1 MIFGKNK
8 EGKALEILE
17 KQEQGQSYWARV
29 KRRFQKNRIAKWS
42 LRLLIGIFLIAL
54 FSDFIAN
61 EKPLYCKIEG
71 KTYFPILKQYA
82 VDLGLSKWDT
92 KFYQTP
98 WQDHDYQNLIMPPI
112 PYSHFTLDNKNVQ
125 FVSPFGKQNVPSNR
139 FWHWLGTDQFGRDV
153 LAGMIRGTRVA
164 MLIGVLS
171 MFIATLIGLFLG
183 ALAGFFGDTR
193 FRISR
198 IRLALNLI
206 GIVLGYFYAFQAR
219 SYTFSIANENGNFG
233 VEALKSILM
242 FFVIVLLCNLLSKV
256 FERVSFFAKKITLPL
271 DLMIMRLIE
280 IVNAIPAL
288 FLLLA
293 AVAILEKPSIISVM
307 VIIGLLRW
315 TSIAR
320 FIRAELLRV
329 RSLEFIEAAEAMG
342 FSDWRIII
350 RHAIPNAI
358 APVLITIAFG
368 VASAILIEAFLSFLG
383 IGLDNDEITW
393 GLLLSFA
400 RESTTSWW
408 LAIFPGLAIF
418 VTVTLFNLIGDGLT
432 EALDSKLQ

>member
-8 EGKALEILE
+8 EGKTLVILE
-17 KQEQGQSYWARV
+17 KQELAQSYWSRV
-29 KRRFQKNRIAKWS
+29 KRRFQKNKLAKWS
-42 LRLLIGIFLIAL
+42 LRLLIGIFLIAV

-61 EKPLYCKIEG
+61 EKPLYCKIKG

-98 WQDHDYQNLIMPPI
+98 WQDHDYESVIMPPI
-112 PYSHFTLDNKNVQ
+112 PYSHFTLDNKNVH
-125 FVSPFGKQNVPSNR
+125 FVSPFGNQNVPSNR

-171 MFIATLIGLFLG
+171 MFIAALIGLFLG
-183 ALAGFFGDTR
+183 SIAGFFGVTR

-198 IRLALNLI
+198 VKLLLNLI
-206 GIVLGYFYAFQAR
+206 GIVLGYFYAFSAR
-219 SYTFSIANENGNFG
+219 IYTLSVANESGTFG
-233 VEALKSILM
+233 IEIFKSVLI
-242 FFVIVLLCNLLSKV
+242 FFGIILLCGLLSKA
-256 FERVSFFAKKITLPL
+256 FDYIPFFSKEIIIPF

-280 IVNAIPAL
+280 IVNAIPSL
-288 FLLLA
+288 FFLLA
-293 AVAILEKPSIISVM
+293 AVTILEKPSIVSIM
-307 VIIGLLRW
+307 IIIGFLKW

-320 FIRAELLRV
+320 FVRAELLRV
-329 RSLEFIEAAEAMG
+329 RSLEFIEAANAMG

-350 RHAIPNAI
+350 RNAIPNSI

-383 IGLDNDEITW
+383 IGLENDEMTW

-408 LAIFPGLAIF
+408 LAIFPGFAIF
-418 VTVTLFNLIGDGLT
+418 ITVTLFNLIGDGL
-432 EALDSKLQ
+432 ADAFDSKLQ

>member
-8 EGKALEILE
+8 EEKAMEILGE
-17 KQEQGQSYWARV
+17 QELEQSYWARV
-29 KRRFQKNRIAKWS
+29 KRRFQKNKLAKWS
-42 LRLLIGIFLIAL
+42 LRMLIVIFLIAL

-82 VDLGLSKWDT
+82 VDVGLSKWGT

-98 WQDHDYQNLIMPPI
+98 WQDHDYEKVIMPLI
-112 PYSHFTLDNKNVQ
+112 PYSHDTQDIKNVH
-125 FVSPFGKQNVPSNR
+125 FMSPFGNQDVPSNR
-139 FWHWLGTDQFGRDV
+139 YWHWMGTDQFGRDV

-164 MLIGVLS
+164 MMIGVLS

-193 FRISR
+193 FRTSR
-198 IRLALNLI
+198 IRLVLNLI
-206 GIVLGYFYAFQAR
+206 GIVLGYFYAFQVR
-219 SYTFSIANENGNFG
+219 SYTFSVANENGNFG
-233 VEALKSILM
+233 MEVLKSIFI
-242 FFVIVLLCNLLSKV
+242 FFGIVLLCNLLSKA
-256 FERVSFFAKKITLPL
+256 FERISFFAKKITLPL

-293 AVAILEKPSIISVM
+293 AVTILEKPSIISVM

-320 FIRAELLRV
+320 FIRGELLRV

-342 FSDWRIII
+342 YSDWRIII

-383 IGLDNDEITW
+383 IGLENDEITW

-400 RESTTSWW
+400 RESTGSWW

-432 EALDSKLQ
+432 EALDSKAQ

>member
-8 EGKALEILE
+8 EGKTLVILE
-17 KQEQGQSYWARV
+17 KQELAQSYWSRV
-29 KRRFQKNRIAKWS
+29 KRRFQKNKLAKWS
-42 LRLLIGIFLIAL
+42 LRLLIGIFLIAV

-61 EKPLYCKIEG
+61 EKPLYCKIKG

-98 WQDHDYQNLIMPPI
+98 WQDHDYESVIMPLI
-112 PYSHFTLDNKNVQ
+112 PYSHFTLDNKNVH
-125 FVSPFGKQNVPSNR
+125 FVSPFGNQNVPSNR

-171 MFIATLIGLFLG
+171 MFIAALIGLFLG
-183 ALAGFFGDTR
+183 SIAGFFGDTR

-198 IRLALNLI
+198 VKLLLNLI
-206 GIVLGYFYAFQAR
+206 GIVLGYFYAFSAR
-219 SYTFSIANENGNFG
+219 IYTLSVANESGTFG
-233 VEALKSILM
+233 IEIFKSVLI
-242 FFVIVLLCNLLSKV
+242 FFGIILLCGLLSKA
-256 FERVSFFAKKITLPL
+256 FDYIPFFSKEIIIPF

-280 IVNAIPAL
+280 IVNAIPSL
-288 FLLLA
+288 FFLLA
-293 AVAILEKPSIISVM
+293 AVTILEKPSIVSIM
-307 VIIGLLRW
+307 IIIGFLKW

-320 FIRAELLRV
+320 FVRAELLRV
-329 RSLEFIEAAEAMG
+329 RSLEFIEAANAMG

-350 RHAIPNAI
+350 RHAIPNSI

-383 IGLDNDEITW
+383 IGLENDEMTW

-408 LAIFPGLAIF
+408 LAIFPGFAIF
-418 VTVTLFNLIGDGLT
+418 ITVTLFNLIGDGL
-432 EALDSKLQ
+432 ADAFDSKLQ

>member
-8 EGKALEILE
+8 EGKALDILG
-17 KQEQGQSYWARV
+17 KQERDQSYWARV
-29 KRRFQKNRIAKWS
+29 KRRYLKNRLAKWS
-42 LRLLIGIFLIAL
+42 LRVLIVIFLIAL

-61 EKPLYCKIEG
+61 EKPLYCQIEG
-71 KTYFPILKQYA
+71 KTYFPVLKEYA
-82 VDLGLSKWDT
+82 VDLGWAKREA

-98 WQDHDYQNLIMPPI
+98 WQDHDYEKVIMPLI
-112 PYSHFTLDNKNVQ
+112 PYSHDTQDTKNIH
-125 FVSPFGKQNVPSNR
+125 FVSPFGNQDVPSNR
-139 FWHWLGTDQFGRDV
+139 YWHWLGTDQFGRDV

-183 ALAGFFGDTR
+183 SLAGFFGDTR
-193 FRISR
+193 FRVSR
-198 IRLALNLI
+198 IRFWLNLM
-206 GIVLGYFYAFQAR
+206 GIILGYFYTIQSR
-219 SYTFSIANENGNFG
+219 SYTFSVANENGTFG
-233 VEALKSILM
+233 TEVLKSLVM
-242 FFVIVLLCNLLSKV
+242 FFVIILLCNLLSKAFV
-256 FERVSFFAKKITLPL
+256 RISFFAKKITIPL
-271 DLMIMRLIE
+271 DLIIMRLIE

-293 AVAILEKPSIISVM
+293 AVTILEKPSIISVM

-315 TSIAR
+315 TTIAR
-320 FIRAELLRV
+320 FIRSELLRV
-329 RSLEFIEAAEAMG
+329 RSLEFIEAANAMG
-342 FSDWRIII
+342 YSDWRIII

-383 IGLDNDEITW
+383 IGLKNDEITW

-400 RESTTSWW
+400 RESTMSWW
-408 LAIFPGLAIF
+408 LAIFPGMAIF
-418 VTVTLFNLIGDGLT
+418 VTVTIFNLIGDGLT

>member
-1 MIFGKNK
+1 MQ
-8 EGKALEILE
+8 ILE
-17 KQEQGQSYWARV
+17 NQEQDQRYWARV
-29 KRRFQKNRIAKWS
+29 KRRFQKNKLANWS
-42 LRLLIGIFLIAL
+42 LRVLIVIFFIAL

-71 KTYFPILKQYA
+71 KTYFPVLKQYA
-82 VDLGLSKWDT
+82 VDLGWSKWNA

-98 WQDHDYQNLIMPPI
+98 WQDHDYEKVIMPII
-112 PYSHFTLDNKNVQ
+112 PYSHDTQDGNNIH
-125 FVSPFGKQNVPSNR
+125 FVSPFGNQNVPSSR
-139 FWHWLGTDQFGRDV
+139 YWHWMGTDQFGRDV

-183 ALAGFFGDTR
+183 ALAGYFGDTR
-193 FRISR
+193 FRVSG
-198 IRLALNLI
+198 IRLGLNLI
-206 GIVLGYFYAFQAR
+206 GIILGYFYAFQAR
-219 SYTFSIANENGNFG
+219 RYSINVANESGTFG
-233 VEALKSILM
+233 FEILKSLLI
-242 FFVIVLLCNLLSKV
+242 FFVIVLLVNLIAKG
-256 FERVSFFAKKITLPL
+256 FEYIPFFAKKISFPL
-271 DLMIMRLIE
+271 DLIIMRLIE

-293 AVAILEKPSIISVM
+293 AVTILEKPSIVSVM
-307 VIIGLLRW
+307 IIIGLLRW
-315 TSIAR
+315 TTIAR

-329 RSLEFIEAAEAMG
+329 RSLEFIEAANAMG

-350 RHAIPNAI
+350 RHALPNAI

-383 IGLDNDEITW
+383 IGLENDEITW

-400 RESTTSWW
+400 RESTMSWW
-408 LAIFPGLAIF
+408 LAIFPGMAIF
-418 VTVTLFNLIGDGLT
+418 VTVTIFNLIGDGLT

>member
-1 MIFGKNK
+1 MLFGKKK
-8 EGKALEILE
+8 EGKVLEILG
-17 KQEQGQSYWARV
+17 EQGLEQNYWARV
-29 KRRFQKNRIAKWS
+29 KRRFQKNKLAKWS
-42 LRLLIGIFLIAL
+42 LRALIVIFLIAF

-71 KTYFPILKQYA
+71 KTYFPVLKQYA
-82 VDLGLSKWDT
+82 VDLGLSKWGT

-98 WQDHDYQNLIMPPI
+98 WQDHNYEKVIMPLI
-112 PYSHFTLDNKNVQ
+112 PYSHDTQDIKNVQ
-125 FVSPFGKQNVPSNR
+125 FVSPFGNQDVPSNKY
-139 FWHWLGTDQFGRDV
+139 WHWMGTDQFGRDV

-164 MLIGVLS
+164 MMIGVLS

-183 ALAGFFGDTR
+183 SLAGFFGDTR

-198 IRLALNLI
+198 IRLVLNLI
-206 GIVLGYFYAFQAR
+206 GIVLGYFYAFQVR
-219 SYTFSIANENGNFG
+219 SYTFSVANDNGSFG
-233 VEALKSILM
+233 TEVLKSILI
-242 FFVIVLLCNLLSKV
+242 FIVIILLCNLLAKA
-256 FERVSFFAKKITLPL
+256 FERISFFSKKVKLPL
-271 DLMIMRLIE
+271 DLIIMRLIE

-293 AVAILEKPSIISVM
+293 AVTILEKPSIISVM

-383 IGLDNDEITW
+383 IGLDNDEMTW

-418 VTVTLFNLIGDGLT
+418 ITVTLFNLIGDGLT
-432 EALDSKLQ
+432 EALDSKFK

>member
-8 EGKALEILE
+8 EGKTLVILE
-17 KQEQGQSYWARV
+17 KQELAQSYWSRV
-29 KRRFQKNRIAKWS
+29 KRRFQKNKLAKWS
-42 LRLLIGIFLIAL
+42 LRLLIGIFLIAV

-61 EKPLYCKIEG
+61 EKPLYCKIKG

-98 WQDHDYQNLIMPPI
+98 WQDHDYESVIMPPI
-112 PYSHFTLDNKNVQ
+112 PYSHFTLDNKNVH
-125 FVSPFGKQNVPSNR
+125 FVSPFGNQNVPSNR

-171 MFIATLIGLFLG
+171 MFIAALIGLFLG
-183 ALAGFFGDTR
+183 SIAGFFGDTR

-198 IRLALNLI
+198 VKLLLNLI
-206 GIVLGYFYAFQAR
+206 GIVLGYFYAFSAR
-219 SYTFSIANENGNFG
+219 IYTLSVANESGTFG
-233 VEALKSILM
+233 IEIFKSVLI
-242 FFVIVLLCNLLSKV
+242 FFGIILLCGLLSKA
-256 FERVSFFAKKITLPL
+256 FDFIPFFSKEIIISF

-280 IVNAIPAL
+280 IVNAIPSL
-288 FLLLA
+288 FFLLA
-293 AVAILEKPSIISVM
+293 AVTILEKPSIVSIM
-307 VIIGLLRW
+307 IIIGFLKW

-320 FIRAELLRV
+320 FVRAELLRV
-329 RSLEFIEAAEAMG
+329 RSLEFIEAANAMG

-350 RHAIPNAI
+350 RHAIPNSI

-383 IGLDNDEITW
+383 IGLENDEMTW

-408 LAIFPGLAIF
+408 LAIFPGFAIF
-418 VTVTLFNLIGDGLT
+418 ITVTLFNLIGDGL
-432 EALDSKLQ
+432 ADAFDSKLQ

>member
-1 MIFGKNK
+1 M
-8 EGKALEILE
+8 A
-17 KQEQGQSYWARV
+17 QSYWSRV
-29 KRRFQKNRIAKWS
+29 KRRFQKNKLAKWS
-42 LRLLIGIFLIAL
+42 LRLLIGIFLIAV

-61 EKPLYCKIEG
+61 EKPLYCKIKG

-98 WQDHDYQNLIMPPI
+98 WQDHDYESVIMPLI
-112 PYSHFTLDNKNVQ
+112 PYSHFTLDNKNVH
-125 FVSPFGKQNVPSNR
+125 FVSPFGNQNVPSNR

-171 MFIATLIGLFLG
+171 MFIAALIGLFLG
-183 ALAGFFGDTR
+183 SIAGFFGDTR

-198 IRLALNLI
+198 VKLLLNLI
-206 GIVLGYFYAFQAR
+206 GIVLGYFYAFSAR
-219 SYTFSIANENGNFG
+219 IYTLSVANESGTFG
-233 VEALKSILM
+233 IEIFKSVLI
-242 FFVIVLLCNLLSKV
+242 FFGIILLCGLLSKA
-256 FERVSFFAKKITLPL
+256 FDYIPFFSKEIIIPF

-280 IVNAIPAL
+280 IVNAIPSL
-288 FLLLA
+288 FFLLA
-293 AVAILEKPSIISVM
+293 AVTILEKPSIVSIM
-307 VIIGLLRW
+307 IIIGFLKW

-320 FIRAELLRV
+320 FVRAELLRV
-329 RSLEFIEAAEAMG
+329 RSLEFIEAANAMG

-350 RHAIPNAI
+350 RHAIPNSI

-383 IGLDNDEITW
+383 IGLENDEMTW

-408 LAIFPGLAIF
+408 LAIFPGFAIF
-418 VTVTLFNLIGDGLT
+418 ITVTLFNLIGDGL
-432 EALDSKLQ
+432 ADAFDSKLQ

>member
-1 MIFGKNK
+1 MIFGKKKIDNLVK
-8 EGKALEILE
+8 TQQLRELD
-17 KQEQGQSYWARV
+17 QDYWAIV
-29 KRRFQKNRIAKWS
+29 KRRFQKNKLAKWS
-42 LRLLIGIFLIAL
+42 LRVLIVIIFIAL

-71 KTYFPILKQYA
+71 KTYFPILKEYA
-82 VDLGLSKWDT
+82 VDLGLSKWEP
-92 KFYQTP
+92 KFIRIP
-98 WQDHDYQNLIMPPI
+98 WQEHDYEYRIMPPI
-112 PYSHFTLDNKNVQ
+112 PYSHFTFDKKNIH
-125 FVSPFGKQNVPSNR
+125 FVSPFGKQDVSSNR
-139 FWHWLGTDQFGRDV
+139 YWHWMGTDYLGRDI

-164 MLIGVLS
+164 MLIGILS
-171 MFIATLIGLFLG
+171 MAIATLIGLFFG

-193 FRISR
+193 FQVSR
-198 IRLALNLI
+198 VRFWFNLLGVI
-206 GIVLGYFYAFQAR
+206 LGYFYAFQAR
-219 SYTFSIANENGNFG
+219 SYLLSVAQENEKFG
-233 VEALKSILM
+233 MEVLKSVFI
-242 FFVIVLLCNLLSKV
+242 FFVIVLLFNLLSKA
-256 FERVSFFAKKITLPL
+256 FERISFFAKKITLPL
-271 DLMIMRLIE
+271 DLVIMRIIE
-280 IVNAIPAL
+280 VINSIPAL

-293 AVAILEKPSIISVM
+293 AVTVLEKPSIISVM
-307 VIIGLLRW
+307 IIIGLLRW
-315 TSIAR
+315 TGIAR

-383 IGLDNDEITW
+383 IGLENDEITW

-400 RESTTSWW
+400 RESTMSWW